1 MENNFN
7 TPAQV
12 IQGNI
17 HGGIGKSNLP
27 AVKLMI
33 LGFMAG
39 MFIALGA
46 AVSSMAGHSIVNPS
60 AARIITALIFPIG
73 LMAIVFVDGELF
85 TGNCLI
91 AMAVYDKKTTWL
103 KFFRNLGIVYFANL
117 IGSLFIMVLVYF
129 SGQLEYNGGK
139 LGAYAIKV
147 AIGKSSLTAT
157 QEIFSGIICNILVC
171 LAILMAAASR
181 DIIGKIW
188 AIYFPIFAF
197 VLGGFEH
204 SVANMFF
211 VPMGIL
217 ASTNDKFMN
226 LAKELYGFTPEQ
238 LDSLSI
244 LEGTKH
250 ILFVS
255 LGNFIGGAIILG
267 GICYLIHIKHN
278 SRSNVKNN

>member
-12 IQGNI
+12 VQGNI
-17 HGGIGKSNLP
+17 HSGVGKANLP
-27 AVKLMI
+27 AVKLLI

-46 AVSSMAGHSIVNPS
+46 AVSSMAGHDIDNVSV
-60 AARIITALIFPIG
+60 ARIITALIFPIG

-91 AMAVYDKKTTWL
+91 AMAVYDKKTTWR
-103 KFFRNLGIVYFANL
+103 KFFRNLGIVYLANL
-117 IGSLFIMVLVYF
+117 IGSVFVVFLVYF
-129 SGQLEYNGGK
+129 SGQLNSNGGK

-147 AIGKSSLTAT
+147 AIGKISLTGT

-204 SVANMFF
+204 SIANMFF
-211 VPMGIL
+211 IPMGIFASFNEKYMSL
-217 ASTNDKFMN
+217 AQ
-226 LAKELYGFTPEQ
+226 ELYGFTAEQ
-238 LDSLSI
+238 IGYLSAW
-244 LEGTKH
+244 EGVKH
-250 ILFVS
+250 ILLVS
-255 LGNFIGGAIILG
+255 VGNFLGGAVLLG
-267 GICYLIHIKHN
+267 GVCYLIHIKHN
-278 SRSNVKNN
+278 SRK

>member
-12 IQGNI
+12 VQGNI
-17 HGGIGKSNLP
+17 HSGVGKANLP
-27 AVKLMI
+27 AVKLII

-39 MFIALGA
+39 LFISLGA
-46 AVSSMAGHSIVNPS
+46 AVSSMAGHAIENASI
-60 AARIITALIFPIG
+60 ARIITALIFPIG

-91 AMAVYDKKTTWL
+91 AMAVYDKKTTWG
-103 KFFRNLGIVYFANL
+103 KFFRNLGIVFFANL
-117 IGSLFIMVLVYF
+117 LGALFMVVMVYF
-129 SGQLEYNGGK
+129 SGQLDFNGGK

-147 AIGKSSLTAT
+147 AIGKAGMGGI
-157 QEIFSGIICNILVC
+157 QEVFSGIICNIFVC

-204 SVANMFF
+204 SIANMFF
-211 VPMGIL
+211 IPMGIL
-217 ASTNDKFMN
+217 ASHNGKFMA
-226 LAKELYGFTPEQ
+226 LAQELYGFTAEQ
-238 LDSLSI
+238 TGYLSVW
-244 LEGTKH
+244 EGTKH
-250 ILFVS
+250 ILLIS
-255 LGNFIGGAIILG
+255 LGNFLGGAVLLG
-267 GICYLIHIKHN
+267 GLCYLIHIKHN
-278 SRSNVKNN
+278 SRK

>member
-17 HGGIGKSNLP
+17 HSGVGKANLP

-46 AVSSMAGHSIVNPS
+46 AVSSMAGHAIANPS
-60 AARIITALIFPIG
+60 VVRIITALIFPIG
-73 LMAIVFVDGELF
+73 LMGIVFVDGELF

-91 AMAVYDKKTTWL
+91 AMAVFDKKTTWV
-103 KFFRNLGIVYFANL
+103 KFFKNLAIVFLANL

-129 SGQLEYNGGK
+129 SGQLDYNGAK

-147 AIGKSSLTAT
+147 AVGKLALTGV
-157 QEIFSGIICNILVC
+157 QETFSGIICNTLVC
-171 LAILMAAASR
+171 MALLMAAASR
-181 DIIGKIW
+181 DIIGKIF

-204 SVANMFF
+204 SIANMFF
-211 VPMGIL
+211 IPMGLL
-217 ASTNDKFMN
+217 ASANEKYMSVAN
-226 LAKELYGFTPEQ
+226 ELYGFTDAQ
-238 LDSLSI
+238 LAL
-244 LEGTKH
+244 LNVGEGVKH

-255 LGNFIGGAIILG
+255 LGNFIGGSFLLG
-267 GICYLIHIKHN
+267 GVCYLIHIKHN
-278 SRSNVKNN
+278 SRNAKK